1 MIVKPSEHSWE
12 NLATNLGLC
21 SGMNPPVPVSEY
33 YITLDEA
40 PSPLKTA

>member
-1 MIVKPSEHSWE
+1 MIIKPSEHSWE
-12 NLATNLGLC
+12 NPGLC

-40 PSPLKTA
+40 PSPVKTA